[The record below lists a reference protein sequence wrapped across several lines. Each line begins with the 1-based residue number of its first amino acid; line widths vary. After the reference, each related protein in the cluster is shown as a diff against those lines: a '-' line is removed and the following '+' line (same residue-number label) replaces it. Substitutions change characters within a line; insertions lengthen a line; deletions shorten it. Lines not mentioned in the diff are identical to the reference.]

1 MKIAPEQM
9 RSVVDALKEFG
20 ARRVIIFGSYLES
33 PENAH
38 DIDIGV
44 EGIPPRRLGA
54 AELAVY
60 RLLRLPFDLVS
71 REETPQFFSM
81 IEGNANTLYES

>member
-1 MKIAPEQM
+1 MNIAPEQM
-9 RSVVDALKEFG
+9 QSVVEALRHLG
-20 ARRVIIFGSYLES
+20 AKRIIVFGSYIRS
-33 PENAH
+33 PESAH

-44 EGIPPRRLGA
+44 EGIPLRRLGA

-60 RLLRLPFDLVS
+60 RLLRLPFDLIS

-81 IEGNANTLYES
+81 VESHADTLYES